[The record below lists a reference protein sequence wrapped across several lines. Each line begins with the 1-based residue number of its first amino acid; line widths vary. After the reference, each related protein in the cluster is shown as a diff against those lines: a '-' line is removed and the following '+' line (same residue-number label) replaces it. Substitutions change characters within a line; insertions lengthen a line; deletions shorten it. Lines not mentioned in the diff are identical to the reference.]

1 MSGETISIQG
11 PDGSFAGYLARP
23 KSGKGPGVVV
33 IQEIF
38 GVNQVIR
45 DRCDW
50 LAAEGFVALAPD
62 LFWRIEPGIDITDQS
77 EAEWKKAFELFGK
90 FKSDTGIVDI
100 KATIAALRPLT
111 TGKVGAIGYCLG
123 GLMAYLTACHT
134 DSDASVGYYGVAID
148 TRLDDAKGI
157 TKPLMLHI
165 ANKDEFVSPE
175 AQEKMV
181 AGLGRNPLV
190 TLHRYEGQD
199 HAFAR
204 PGGAHYDKASADLAN
219 GRTVAFLKQHLG

>member
-1 MSGETISIQG
+1 MSGETISIKG
-11 PDGSFAGYLARP
+11 PDGSFAGYLAKP
-23 KSGKGPGVVV
+23 KSGTGPGVVV

-50 LAAEGFVALAPD
+50 LAGEGFVALAPD
-62 LFWRIEPGIDITDQS
+62 LFWRIEPGIDITDKS

-90 FKSDTGIVDI
+90 FKSDTGLVDI
-100 KATIAALRPLT
+100 KATIDRLRPLT
-111 TGKVGAIGYCLG
+111 NGKVGAIGYCLG

-134 DSDASVGYYGVAID
+134 DSDASVGFYGVSID

-157 TKPLMLHI
+157 GKPLMLHI
-165 ANKDEFVSPE
+165 ANKDEFVSPA

-181 AGLGRNPLV
+181 AGLGGNPLV
-190 TLHRYEGQD
+190 TLHRYADQD

-204 PGGAHYDKASADLAN
+204 PGGAHYDREAADLAN
-219 GRTVAFLKQHLG
+219 ARTVAFLKQHLA